1 MFSGDPGHWKS
12 ASQERDFDRDET
24 PQFPEPFPNSLQET
38 ATEVDCHPPQNGR
51 QLHAIAVTAAAF
63 SSTAANDF

>member
-24 PQFPEPFPNSLQET
+24 PQFPEPFPNSLQVT
-38 ATEVDCHPPQNGR
+38 ATEVDCPSASKWP
-51 QLHAIAVTAAAF
+51 
-63 SSTAANDF
+63 STSRNCCYRCRFLLDGCE